1 MSDLTAQKHY
11 NKLIEEGKAFDFTKL
26 TSTGISSNYEKVFEF
41 AESYFKALTQANE
54 DGKKAEKALSIQD
67 VSHCFFYDNELNH
80 IRQWFNT
87 TIDQNQD
94 KDIEKTEWKLALKIH
109 KYLNITP
116 ENRIVK
122 NCG

>member
-1 MSDLTAQKHY
+1 MKLDFKH
-11 NKLIEEGKAFDFTKL
+11 I
-26 TSTGISSNYEKVFEF
+26 
-41 AESYFKALTQANE
+41 
-54 DGKKAEKALSIQD
+54 EKALLDYNAKSELKQAAIIMVRNIFKEAETKQCTIND

-94 KDIEKTEWKLALKIH
+94 KDIKKTEWELALKIH

-116 ENRIVK
+116 ESRIVE

>member
-1 MSDLTAQKHY
+1 M
-11 NKLIEEGKAFDFTKL
+11 KLDFEYLKKEILATNVKSEYKQSSIIILRNIFKEAETK
-26 TSTGISSNYEKVFEF
+26 
-41 AESYFKALTQANE
+41 Q
-54 DGKKAEKALSIQD
+54 LSIHD

>member
-1 MSDLTAQKHY
+1 MKDL
-11 NKLIEEGKAFDFTKL
+11 NKLSKKELITELTFVNKVYEVVVKANKEL
-26 TSTGISSNYEKVFEF
+26 EKQLF
-41 AESYFKALTQANE
+41 
-54 DGKKAEKALSIQD
+54 IQS

-94 KDIEKTEWKLALKIH
+94 KEIEKTEWELALKIH

>member
-1 MSDLTAQKHY
+1 MRLEDLIREAIQFGVHHREEINNRDYDSYDATMKKFWNKHQVK
-11 NKLIEEGKAFDFTKL
+11 NLFIH
-26 TSTGISSNYEKVFEF
+26 S
-41 AESYFKALTQANE
+41 
-54 DGKKAEKALSIQD
+54 

-87 TIDQNQD
+87 TIDQHQD
-94 KDIEKTEWKLALKIH
+94 KDIEKTEWELALKIH
-109 KYLNITP
+109 TKLNLRP

>member
-1 MSDLTAQKHY
+1 MEIPKFIDKHWPE
-11 NKLIEEGKAFDFTKL
+11 NNIPLPIKEQWAELIELYSKEQL
-26 TSTGISSNYEKVFEF
+26 
-41 AESYFKALTQANE
+41 L
-54 DGKKAEKALSIQD
+54 IQR

-94 KDIEKTEWKLALKIH
+94 KDIEKTEWELALKIH